1 MKKTILY
8 EEHVKKGAKI
18 IPFSGFL
25 MPVQYEGINIEHLHV
40 RNNVGLFDV
49 SHMGEFFLK
58 GENATNLLQLI
69 CTNDIT
75 KIMDGKAQYN
85 CMTDENGG
93 IIDDLI
99 VYKFNEKEYMLVVN
113 AGNIEKDWNWIKLQN
128 KTYKNDL
135 ENKSDNMSLL
145 ALQGPKSYDLLEK
158 IVEFDVR
165 SLTNYSFLKTELN
178 KYKNVIISRTGYT
191 GSGGFEIY
199 CDNNDAIGIWKIL
212 FNIGK
217 EFDIKPIGLAAR
229 DTLRLEM
236 GYCLYGNEI
245 NSNTNPIEAGLKWIT
260 KTDKNFIG
268 KNPILNSINNGTEK
282 KLIGFQLEERGIP
295 RKNYSIYNEEK
306 NKIGIVTSG
315 TMSPSIKKGIGLGY
329 VNSIN
334 SALGTS
340 LNVEIRNKMVKAY
353 VVKIP
358 FVKT

>member
-8 EEHVKKGAKI
+8 EEHIKKGAKI

-25 MPVQYEGINIEHLHV
+25 MPVQYEGINKEHLHV

-49 SHMGEFFLK
+49 SHMGEFIVK

-75 KIMDGKAQYN
+75 RILDGKAQYN

-128 KTYKNDL
+128 KKFNNIL
-135 ENKSDNMSLL
+135 ENKSDVMSLL

-165 SLTNYSFLKTELN
+165 SLSNYSFLKTELN
-178 KYKNVIISRTGYT
+178 KYKNVIISTTGYT

-199 CDNNDAIGIWKIL
+199 CNNNDAIGIWNML
-212 FNIGK
+212 FDIGK
-217 EFDIKPIGLAAR
+217 QFDIKPIGLAAR

-245 NSNTNPIEAGLKWIT
+245 NSNTNPIEAGLNWIT
-260 KTDKNFIG
+260 KTNKNFIG
-268 KNPILNSINNGTEK
+268 KNIILNSINNGTEK
-282 KLIGFQLEERGIP
+282 KLIGFELKERGIP
-295 RKNYSIYNEEK
+295 RKDYYIYDHEN
-306 NKIGIVTSG
+306 NKIGIVSSG
-315 TMSPSIKKGIGLGY
+315 TMSPSINKGIGLGY

-334 SALGTS
+334 SKLGTS
-340 LNVEIRNKMVKAY
+340 LNIEIRNKMVKAS

-358 FVKT
+358 FIKI